1 VSLNEANYLFQKNA
15 KTFSLAAKLFQKAHR
30 ADITVFYAFCRTIDD
45 IADLS
50 RDKEAAKKKLYAIL
64 NNLESSLIN
73 DFPDMHALM
82 NRKKISYYFL
92 EELLNGLI
100 EDLDPRAIATVDE
113 LLEYCKKVA
122 STVGMI
128 VCNIVGPIEEKAL
141 PHAIDLGI
149 AMQLT
154 NIARDVFEDANSAQV
169 FLPIELFDPS
179 YQQMDHQAFC
189 KLLKEEFGSSW
200 IQEARNKIL
209 DLADSFYKS
218 GSQGYTYL
226 PIRAKMAVA
235 AAASMYREIGV
246 ECRKNPAI
254 QRCHVSLLSKTFIG
268 LKALS
273 CLWLFSLKKSAPA
286 KNQSF
291 YQEFLSK
298 YEKI

>member
-1 VSLNEANYLFQKNA
+1 MSNKEANYLFQKHA
-15 KTFSLAAKLFQKAHR
+15 QTFSLAAKLFQKSHR
-30 ADITVFYAFCRTIDD
+30 ADITIFYAFCRTVDD

-50 RDKEAAKKKLYAIL
+50 RDKEAAKKKLYKIL
-64 NNLESSLIN
+64 NDLESSLFI

-82 NRKKISYYFL
+82 KRKKISYYFL
-92 EELLNGLI
+92 DRLINGLI
-100 EDLDPRAIATVDE
+100 EDLNPRAIATVDE

-128 VCNIVGPIEEKAL
+128 VCTIVGPIEDKAL

-154 NIARDVFEDANSAQV
+154 NIARDVFEDAKSSHV
-169 FLPIELFDPS
+169 FIPMELFDPS
-179 YQQMDHQAFC
+179 YRQMDHQAFC
-189 KLLKEEFGSSW
+189 KLLQKEFGLNW

-209 DLADSFYKS
+209 DLADSFYES
-218 GSQGYTYL
+218 GKQGYPYL

-235 AAASMYREIGV
+235 AAASMYREIGF
-246 ECRKNPAI
+246 ECKKNPAI
-254 QRCHVSLLSKTFIG
+254 HRCHVSLFSKTFIG

-273 CLWLFSLKKSAPA
+273 CLFLVSLKKSTPA